1 MDRHTKSFIVAS
13 LLYFVAAALLGIWM
27 GSGEPPSWALFAHVH
42 FNLLGFMAM
51 MVYGVGYFVIPR
63 FNARELRWPSWVP
76 LHFWVANVGLVGLV
90 ATYSQIP
97 STWFTVFAVLS
108 ALSVVLFAVNLVGTI
123 LLPEQQTAAPTAA
136 ARSSAQAP
144 APEAAEL
151 AQMRVGGIITRWPQT
166 VPALIE
172 GGLAALADEAHR
184 EQVRDLPV
192 TLAMACSRHQLDL
205 ATVSQRLREVI
216 GGQGQR
222 ALIGPDDVLGD
233 ILAKYP
239 EADPVLRK
247 YYGSG
252 CFTCP
257 GQATE
262 TVTQSA
268 MMHNVDR
275 EALLRELNQAALAA
289 GRGAGAATR

>member
-13 LLYFVAAALLGIWM
+13 LLYFVAAAGLGIWM
-27 GSGEPPSWALFAHVH
+27 GSGEAPAWARFAHVH

-76 LHFWVANVGLVGLV
+76 LHFWVANVGLIGLV
-90 ATYSQIP
+90 VTYPQIP
-97 STWFTVFAVLS
+97 SQLFTVFAVLS
-108 ALSVVLFAVNLVGTI
+108 ALSVVLFAANLIGTI
-123 LLPEQQTAAPTAA
+123 LLPDREVPASPVEDRPARQRPAA
-136 ARSSAQAP
+136 AVPDP
-144 APEAAEL
+144 AALAA
-151 AQMRVGGIITRWPQT
+151 MRVGEIITRWPQA
-166 VPALIE
+166 VPILIE
-172 GGLAALADEAHR
+172 NGLTAIADEAHR
-184 EQVRDLPV
+184 EQVRQLPV
-192 TLAMACSRHQLDL
+192 TLEMACSRHQLDL
-205 ATVSQRLREVI
+205 VAITKHLQGVI
-216 GGQGQR
+216 GGSGQQEP
-222 ALIGPDDVLGD
+222 IGPNDVLGD
-233 ILAKYP
+233 ILARFP

-262 TVTQSA
+262 TVAQSA

-275 EALLRELNQAALAA
+275 EALLRELNQVARAADQ
-289 GRGAGAATR
+289 